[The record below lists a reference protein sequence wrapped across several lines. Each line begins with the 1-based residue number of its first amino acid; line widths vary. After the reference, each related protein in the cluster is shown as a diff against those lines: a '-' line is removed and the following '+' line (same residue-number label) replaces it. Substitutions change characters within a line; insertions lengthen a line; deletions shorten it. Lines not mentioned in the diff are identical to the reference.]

1 MSLSQR
7 LRAAV
12 AAPGI
17 GVQRGDWDF
26 AGNGPQAARA
36 LTPAAVLIAVVDRP
50 EPSLLLTRRNA
61 ALRRHAGQVA
71 FPGGRI
77 DPEDANPVAAAL
89 REAQEEIAL
98 PPHTVEIIGV
108 TDLYET
114 VTGYHITPVLGIVPP
129 DLALVPAADEV
140 AAVFEVP
147 LAFVLDPANH
157 QLRHSEWQGRARSY
171 YVIGWPEHEIW
182 GATAAMIVNLARR
195 LA

>member
-1 MSLSQR
+1 MSLAQR
-7 LRAAV
+7 LRAAI

-26 AGNGPQAARA
+26 TGNGPHEPRE

-50 EPSLLLTRRNA
+50 APSLLLTRRNA

-89 REAQEEIAL
+89 REAQEEVAL
-98 PPHTVEIIGV
+98 PPHAVEIIGI
-108 TDLYET
+108 TDVYET
-114 VTGYHITPVLGIVPP
+114 GTCYHITPVLGIIAP
-129 DLALVPAADEV
+129 DLPLVAAADEV

-147 LAFVLDPANH
+147 LAFLLDPANH
-157 QLRHSEWQGRARSY
+157 QLRQSEWQGKTRFY
-171 YVIGWPEHEIW
+171 YVIGWPAHEIW